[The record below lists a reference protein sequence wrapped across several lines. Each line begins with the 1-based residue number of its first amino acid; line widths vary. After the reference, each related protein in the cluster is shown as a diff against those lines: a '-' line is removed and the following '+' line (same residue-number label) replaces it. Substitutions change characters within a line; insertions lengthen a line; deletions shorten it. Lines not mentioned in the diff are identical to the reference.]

1 MKKIIGIAGNARSG
15 KDTVGHI
22 IHDICVSKG
31 KRAKVV
37 SFAAA
42 LRAELDSFC
51 MTQLG
56 ISAYTTDDAE
66 KKILRPLLVCWGT
79 EIRRAQA
86 ENYWIEALKQSMN
99 DEETYYIITDLRFLN
114 EMNWIKKNCG
124 VTIYLDRASI
134 APANYYE
141 KENNAILEKLVDYV
155 WEMPTT
161 RDMDVLTKYV
171 EKIYLHSF
179 KNIL

>member
-22 IHDICVSKG
+22 IQDIYTSKG
-31 KRAKVV
+31 KTAKVV

-42 LRAELDSFC
+42 LRNELNDFC
-51 MTQLG
+51 IQKLG

-66 KKILRPLLVCWGT
+66 KKIIRPFLVCWGT
-79 EIRRAQA
+79 EIRRAQN
-86 ENYWIEALKQSMN
+86 EDYWIEALEQTMD
-99 DEETYYIITDLRFLN
+99 DETLYIITDLRFVN
-114 EMNWIKKNCG
+114 ELHWIKKNSG
-124 VTIYLDRASI
+124 VTIYLDRKSI
-134 APANYYE
+134 APANSYE

-161 RDMDVLTKYV
+161 RDMETLKNYT

-179 KNIL
+179 KTLV